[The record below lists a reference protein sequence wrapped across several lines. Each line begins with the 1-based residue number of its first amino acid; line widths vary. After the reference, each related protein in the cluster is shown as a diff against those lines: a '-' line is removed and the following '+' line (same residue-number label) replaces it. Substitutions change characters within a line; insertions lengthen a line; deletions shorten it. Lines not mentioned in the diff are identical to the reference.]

1 MILITGAA
9 GFIGSAVAH
18 ALNKRGESRLI
29 LADRFGTAEKWMN
42 LRGLEFHQFVDRGQ
56 LFDALKRETWA
67 SQITAVIHMGACADT
82 TMRDVDYLYEWNVDY
97 SRKLCEWTLAQNA
110 RFIYA
115 SSAATYGDG
124 SLGFSD
130 DDELTPK
137 LRPLNAYGFSK
148 WLFDRMVLDRG
159 WQKRVAGLR
168 FFNVFGPNEYHK
180 GRMASV
186 VMHAYPQ
193 ARDTGKVR
201 LFESHRDGFG
211 HGEQRRDFIHIEEV
225 LAGILFLL
233 DRPQVNGIFNLGT
246 GMPHTYNQLAENVF
260 KALGKPANIEYFPMP
275 EDLRGR
281 YQYETRA
288 DMTKLLAAGLPQFP
302 DRFAEYVQS
311 YVKDYMHAGMKYL
324 ADV

>member
-1 MILITGAA
+1 M
-9 GFIGSAVAH
+9 
-18 ALNKRGESRLI
+18 
-29 LADRFGTAEKWMN
+29 
-42 LRGLEFHQFVDRGQ
+42 
-56 LFDALKRETWA
+56 
-67 SQITAVIHMGACADT
+67 C
-82 TMRDVDYLYEWNVDY
+82 DVDYLYEWNVDY
-97 SRKLCEWTLAQNA
+97 SRRLCEWTLAQNA

-124 SLGFSD
+124 SRGFSD

-148 WLFDRMVLDRG
+148 WLFDMMVLDRG

-201 LFESHRDGFG
+201 LFESHRAGFA

-225 LAGILFLL
+225 LAGILFLV

-246 GMPHTYNQLAENVF
+246 GTAHTYNQLAENVL
-260 KALGKPANIEYFPMP
+260 KALGKSVNIEYFPMP

-288 DMTKLLAAGLPQFP
+288 DMSKFIAAGLPAFP